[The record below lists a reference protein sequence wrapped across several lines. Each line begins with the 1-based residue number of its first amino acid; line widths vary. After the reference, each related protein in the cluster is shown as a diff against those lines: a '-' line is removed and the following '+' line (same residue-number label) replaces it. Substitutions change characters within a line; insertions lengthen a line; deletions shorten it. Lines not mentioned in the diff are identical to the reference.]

1 MKYDV
6 FISYSRKDS
15 EIANLICKAFDE
27 NDITFFIDRQGIG
40 GGLEF
45 PAVLAKAIRDS
56 KVFLFLA
63 SRNSYCSKF
72 TQSEI
77 VYAFNKKNKSD
88 IIPYI
93 IDGSTLPDELEFT
106 FSAINWRNLKDHPIE
121 TVLVDDVLSRLGK
134 NRPIK
139 DNFQENSNDVK
150 ENLPNK
156 EHGNNKYWLYYIIGI
171 LSLLLITVL
180 MINFVNKREA
190 DKTPDVV
197 QPINPIG
204 NKDKEFF
211 VENKL
216 FINTDL
222 GSYVY
227 TGKVNSSDVPDG
239 KGKAVFSNGDTF
251 DGEFSNGDLIK
262 GRYTW
267 SEDNAY
273 FDGEFVN
280 NEPNEKKGFYYDKN
294 GNKQQN

>member
-6 FISYSRKDS
+6 FISYSRKDT
-15 EIANLICKAFDE
+15 EIANLIGKAFEE
-27 NDITFFIDRQGIG
+27 NGITFFIDRQGIG

-45 PAVLAKAIRDS
+45 PAVLAKAIKDS

-63 SRNSYCSKF
+63 SKNSYCSKF

-121 TVLVDDVLSRLGK
+121 TILVDDVLSRLGK
-134 NRPIK
+134 SRPVK
-139 DNFQENSNDVK
+139 DNLKENSNVVQEK
-150 ENLPNK
+150 LQKGENSK
-156 EHGNNKYWLYYIIGI
+156 NKYWYYYIIGI
-171 LSLLLITVL
+171 ICLSLIIGL
-180 MINFVNKREA
+180 MYFVNKREI

-197 QPINPIG
+197 QPINPIEIS
-204 NKDKEFF
+204 DKEFF

-216 FINTDL
+216 YNNTNL

-227 TGKVNSSDVPDG
+227 TGEVNSSDVPDG
-239 KGKAVFSNGDTF
+239 KGKAVFTNGDTF
-251 DGEFSNGDLIK
+251 NGEFSNGNFIK